1 MNETSKRAEQAV
13 ELKHTTDVHTNC
25 AQAVLLA
32 YQDKLGKT
40 TEELRALGS
49 AFGGGMGG
57 MEATCGAL
65 TGAAVVLGPPWTK
78 SGREP
83 KQVMNEILQGFKEKA
98 GATLCKDLK
107 GVENRQDALLLRR
120 LRTPGRPGP
129 GKTPGLRRFGG

>member
-1 MNETSKRAEQAV
+1 MDHRELAAE
-13 ELKHTTDVHTNC
+13 LFLSDCNC
-25 AQAVLLA
+25 AQAVLLS

-65 TGAAVVLGPPWTK
+65 TGAAVVLGLLDK

-107 GVENRQDALLLRR
+107 GVETGRMLCSCDDCVR
-120 LRTPGRPGP
+120 LAVL
-129 GKTPGLRRFGG
+129 GLEKHLG

>member
-25 AQAVLLA
+25 AQAVLLS

-65 TGAAVVLGPPWTK
+65 TGAAVVLGLLDK

-107 GVENRQDALLLRR
+107 GVETGRMLCSCDDCVR
-120 LRTPGRPGP
+120 LAVL
-129 GKTPGLRRFGG
+129 GLENHLG